1 MAMVQLPP
9 HPHRR
14 SAESLRS
21 SRSGPPHEENVL
33 PLNPTSQT
41 RDVGHPLLRQDDE
54 TGHPPRGGN
63 NVGSSAAQSTG
74 GHWLYRLVHV
84 QGCDHGRRPEVVSIP
99 SGYVGWVR
107 INYGVN
113 GEPPLQVQR
122 RAYQIVVPQSGR
134 IATSSPMTSGLA
146 HDEYYYVD
154 ERGQRKLLKVAPAVD
169 SPDGNIRAT
178 HYFTIP

>member
-1 MAMVQLPP
+1 MTKTLLQVLTDEGTTLV
-9 HPHRR
+9 RR
-14 SAESLRS
+14 LR
-21 SRSGPPHEENVL
+21 RVL
-33 PLNPTSQT
+33 AGIGCIALFMS
-41 RDVGHPLLRQDDE
+41 
-54 TGHPPRGGN
+54 
-63 NVGSSAAQSTG
+63 
-74 GHWLYRLVHV
+74 
-84 QGCDHGRRPEVVSIP
+84 QGCDHWRRPEVVSIP

-107 INYGVN
+107 INYGVK

-146 HDEYYYVD
+146 HDECYYVD

-178 HYFTIP
+178 HYFTIPKLENQQARQFRVFFVGTAADYQQARKDQDYLLSL